1 MPESYKGVG
10 RGHTHT
16 RDLHVSVFVK
26 LSTMYSKYTMIVDRS
41 A

>member
-10 RGHTHT
+10 T

-26 LSTMYSKYTMIVDRS
+26 LSTMYNKHTMIVDRS